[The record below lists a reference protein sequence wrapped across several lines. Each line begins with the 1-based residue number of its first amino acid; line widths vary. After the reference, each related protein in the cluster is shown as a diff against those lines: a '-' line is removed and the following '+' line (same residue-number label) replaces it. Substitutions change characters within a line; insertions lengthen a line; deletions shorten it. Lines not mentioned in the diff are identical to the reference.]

1 MHYSCQVQES
11 HFPFNPFK
19 EAIMAKVS
27 KLYTSVDNIYQTRS
41 RQSSVSGKHGDVK
54 HIVFKD
60 GVPVRTEIIQVKK
73 KEREEKQELNQVR
86 RRNRSRITAP
96 RQSSE
101 AVYEKKRKKL
111 SERLKKAI
119 TASQTLWSEG
129 EGIWL
134 SYQGNQ
140 SFLVKQFSP
149 KNQLLNKAVMTQN
162 ELLDSS
168 IPGLLDTSW
177 QVL

>member
-1 MHYSCQVQES
+1 
-11 HFPFNPFK
+11 
-19 EAIMAKVS
+19 MAKVS
-27 KLYTSVDNIYQTRS
+27 RLYTSVDNIYQNRS
-41 RQSSVSGKHGDVK
+41 RKDSAKGKHGDVK

-73 KEREEKQELNQVR
+73 KTEKESTR
-86 RRNRSRITAP
+86 DAKGSRRNRSRIIAP

-101 AVYEKKRKKL
+101 AILEKKRKKL
-111 SERLKKAI
+111 SERLKKAV
-119 TASQTLWSEG
+119 TGSQTLWSEG

-149 KNQLLNKAVMTQN
+149 KNQLMRKSLMTQK
-162 ELLDSS
+162 ELLDSA
-168 IPGLLDTSW
+168 IPGLLDASW

>member
-1 MHYSCQVQES
+1 
-11 HFPFNPFK
+11 
-19 EAIMAKVS
+19 MAKVS
-27 KLYTSVDNIYQTRS
+27 RLYTSVDNIYQTRS
-41 RQSSVSGKHGDVK
+41 RHGSAKGKNGDVK

-60 GVPVRTEIIQVKK
+60 GVPVRTEIIRVKQK
-73 KEREEKQELNQVR
+73 KEREESNDSKGNR

-101 AVYEKKRKKL
+101 AVLEKKRKKL
-111 SERLKKAI
+111 SDRLKKAI
-119 TASQTLWSEG
+119 SSSQTLWCEA

-149 KNQLLNKAVMTQN
+149 KNQLLNKSVMTQG

-168 IPGLLDTSW
+168 IPGLLDASW

>member
-1 MHYSCQVQES
+1 
-11 HFPFNPFK
+11 
-19 EAIMAKVS
+19 MAKVS

-41 RQSSVSGKHGDVK
+41 RRDTARGEHGDVR

-60 GVPVRTEIIQVKK
+60 GVPVRTEIIRVKK
-73 KEREEKQELNQVR
+73 KETWEENKPKHER

-101 AVYEKKRKKL
+101 SVLEKKRKKF

-119 TASQTLWSEG
+119 NSSQTLWSEG

-140 SFLVKQFSP
+140 SFLVKRYSP
-149 KNQLLNKAVMTQN
+149 KNQLLSKSVMTQG

-168 IPGLLDTSW
+168 IPGLLDANW

>member
-1 MHYSCQVQES
+1 
-11 HFPFNPFK
+11 
-19 EAIMAKVS
+19 MAKVS

-41 RQSSVSGKHGDVK
+41 RRETPKEKPGDVR
-54 HIVFKD
+54 HIVFRD
-60 GVPVRTEIIQVKK
+60 GVPVRTEIIQVSKRD
-73 KEREEKQELNQVR
+73 ERKDNERKGTGRQNH
-86 RRNRSRITAP
+86 SRITAP

-101 AVYEKKRKKL
+101 AVLEKKRKKL
-111 SERLKKAI
+111 AERLKKAI
-119 TASQTLWSEG
+119 ICSQTLWSES

-140 SFLVKQFSP
+140 SFLVKRYATG
-149 KNQLLNKAVMTQN
+149 NQLLSKTVMTQS
-162 ELLDSS
+162 ELLACS